1 MANRIWLPTEQPIA
15 KNVLTMLVNLSADN
29 EILQLLAED
38 DAFLE
43 TLLVKLT
50 VREWLLSASGL
61 RETESDR
68 FSYRTPKSQ
77 TRTR

>member
-1 MANRIWLPTEQPIA
+1 
-15 KNVLTMLVNLSADN
+15 MLVNLSADN

-50 VREWLLSASGL
+50 VREWLF
-61 RETESDR
+61 
-68 FSYRTPKSQ
+68 FSVRPA
-77 TRTR
+77 RNRV